1 MNRDDGRSRVTANRA
16 PFYAIAARMI
26 RKILVDYGRR
36 RCAATRGSGAA
47 RPASSGPSRWQADRL
62 LKSFHL
68 TFTRLAFEDYAR
80 RIMVIKDPWRRAF

>member
-1 MNRDDGRSRVTANRA
+1 VDVLSVHEALTDLAQLDLRQADHRADTTFPLDTSHSVSILMPRRPVNHDGQR
-16 PFYAIAARMI
+16 
-26 RKILVDYGRR
+26 
-36 RCAATRGSGAA
+36 
-47 RPASSGPSRWQADRL
+47 QADRL